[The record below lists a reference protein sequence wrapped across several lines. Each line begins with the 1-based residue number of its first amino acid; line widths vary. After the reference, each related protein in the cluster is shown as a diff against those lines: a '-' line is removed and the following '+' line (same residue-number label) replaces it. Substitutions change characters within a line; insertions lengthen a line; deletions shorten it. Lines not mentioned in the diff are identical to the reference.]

1 MVSGREETSERGV
14 KPARVEEINAEAG
27 FFMLTREVIVR
38 AEIAESIPRF
48 SKGFVKRG
56 GGLCAVRVRGDT
68 GTAEVVREQEA
79 QRPIRADGETRGTSE
94 VEFRDNAVFH
104 FIMIANVDGGDP
116 IHGGFD
122 LLAIAIID
130 ETRGRRACHRDEAIP
145 PQGRF
150 AVGIVVEG
158 VVFEFRPFEDVT
170 RGHTCTALRLVQCRC
185 VAVLVVA
192 VGVAVREGRHRV
204 FVSRIIHPLQM
215 YHHQFAD
222 LKFRIN

>member
-79 QRPIRADGETRGTSE
+79 QRPIRADGETRGTSK
-94 VEFRDNAVFH
+94 VVLRDNRVLH
-104 FIMIANVDGGDP
+104 LIVIANIDGGDP

-130 ETRGRRACHRDEAIP
+130 ETRGRRACHRDEAIF
-145 PQGRF
+145 G
-150 AVGIVVEG
+150 VIGEG
-158 VVFEFRPFEDVT
+158 VGLSVDST
-170 RGHTCTALRLVQCRC
+170 RGHVSVR
-185 VAVLVVA
+185 VVA
-192 VGVAVREGRHRV
+192 VGVAVRERRDRV
-204 FVSRIIHPLQM
+204 RAGVVSVGHAAFGFEIPVRGVVSVG
-215 YHHQFAD
+215 FAVQAV
-222 LKFRIN
+222 